1 MARLGLAGA
10 GRIGALHA
18 ETLHLLGGVDELFI
32 ADADPARAAA
42 VATRLGERTVDRV
55 DALLAADLDG
65 LVIAAPTGAHADLA
79 IRAVEAGVSVFCEK
93 PVAGTVEETLGVL
106 QQVEKNDGR
115 VQVGFQRRF
124 DPGFAAV
131 REAVAEGTVGRV
143 HTLRAVTADPAPPP
157 PGYVAVSGGIFR
169 DCSVHDFDAVRWV
182 TGREIVE
189 VYATGSNRGEEF
201 FAEYGD
207 VDTAAAVLRLDD
219 DALAQ
224 VSATRYNGAGY
235 DVRFEALGSESS
247 VAAGYDART
256 PLNSLEAGSG
266 TAWQPSRPVY
276 GGFLDRFREAYV
288 LELEYFVDRLLGLAE
303 PSTSACTVQEALE
316 AVLVAEA
323 CEQSRRERRPVLMEQ
338 VRARVRMEQV
348 RR

>member
-18 ETLHLLGGVDELFI
+18 ETLHLLAGVDELFI

-42 VATRLGERTVDRV
+42 VAARLGERPVERV
-55 DALLAADLDG
+55 EQLLAADLDG
-65 LVIAAPTGAHADLA
+65 LVIAAPTGAHADL
-79 IRAVEAGVSVFCEK
+79 IGRAVEAGVSVFCEK
-93 PVAGTVEETLGVL
+93 PVAGSVEETLAVL

-131 REAVAEGTVGRV
+131 REAVADGTVGRV
-143 HTLRAVTADPAPPP
+143 HTLRAGTADPAPPP

-189 VYATGSNRGEEF
+189 VYATGSNRGEQF
-201 FAEYGD
+201 FTEYGD
-207 VDTAAAVLRLDD
+207 VDTAAVVLRLDD
-219 DALAQ
+219 DALAL

-235 DVRFEALGSESS
+235 DVRFEALGTEAS
-247 VAAGYDART
+247 VAAGYDPRT
-256 PLNSLEAGSG
+256 PLQSLEAEAPTGR
-266 TAWQPSRPVY
+266 PSRPVY

-288 LELEYFVDRLLGLAE
+288 LELEYFVDRLLGVAE
-303 PSTSACTVQEALE
+303 PSTSACTVPEALE
-316 AVLVAEA
+316 AVRVAEA
-323 CEQSRRERRPVLMEQ
+323 CEQSRRERRPVRMEQ
-338 VRARVRMEQV
+338 VRMQIRMEQV